1 VFTFGRERR
10 VRRHADY
17 VRIQSGSERV
27 TSRHFYFLI
36 APSGGSVSGTA
47 SGTRARPPGIGAAR
61 LGLIVTRKM
70 GGAVVRNRIKRI
82 CRECFRRAASA
93 ADAGGWVPN
102 GIDLVVVARA
112 GAEQLGMEE
121 ALAEWTD
128 LRGLIRK
135 RASVALAKAA
145 NKGHVSPSA
154 GS

>member
-1 VFTFGRERR
+1 MFTFGRERR

-36 APSGGSVSGTA
+36 APSGGSTSGA
-47 SGTRARPPGIGAAR
+47 SLAPGGAPPGIGAAR
-61 LGLIVTRKM
+61 LGLIVTRKL

-82 CRECFRRAASA
+82 CRECFRRAAGP
-93 ADAGGWVPN
+93 GGWVPQ
-102 GIDLVVVARA
+102 GIDLVVVART
-112 GAEQLGMEE
+112 GAEQLGAEE
-121 ALAEWTD
+121 ALSEWTE

-135 RASVALAKAA
+135 RASQALAKAA